1 MHIMISDQCFEILD
15 QALAPLG
22 EEYQALLKRA
32 RAERWIDYYPHQG
45 KRGGAYS
52 WGTYDSDPFV
62 LTNFTG
68 GYDSLSTLA
77 HELGHSMHSFFS
89 HRANEPLLADYR
101 IFVAEV
107 ASTVNEVLLNQ
118 YMLQNSDD
126 PKMKASLLYNMLE
139 QLVGTLYRQPMF
151 AQFEAWLHEQL
162 EAGQALS
169 SSDLTDYYYKLNQDY
184 YGPSV
189 TVHELEKYECYSVS
203 AFLLQLLRL

>member
-1 MHIMISDQCFEILD
+1 MKLDDCTSYDLNVPLVQAVDGHYDLDQCFEILD

-32 RAERWIDYYPHQG
+32 RTGRAGSIIIRIQG

-52 WGTYDSDPFV
+52 WAPMIPKSFV

-89 HRANEPLLADYR
+89 HRANRPLLADYR

-107 ASTVNEVLLNQ
+107 ASTRNV
-118 YMLQNSDD
+118 
-126 PKMKASLLYNMLE
+126 
-139 QLVGTLYRQPMF
+139 R
-151 AQFEAWLHEQL
+151 
-162 EAGQALS
+162 
-169 SSDLTDYYYKLNQDY
+169 
-184 YGPSV
+184 
-189 TVHELEKYECYSVS
+189 CC
-203 AFLLQLLRL
+203 